1 MNIEKLKVKT
11 EKASENDQI
20 LKNNPALWVALIT
33 VGNIVRKPL
42 KSGEEKKAI
51 LQEIKL
57 LLDKEE
63 LEMGIKKLKVKT
75 KESSG
80 NDHVLD
86 DDSAFWVALVTV
98 SNIVNNPLRSD
109 VEKKQILQEIK
120 LLLLGK

>member
-1 MNIEKLKVKT
+1 MNIDKLKVKT

-20 LKNNPALWVALIT
+20 LKNDPALWVALIT

-63 LEMGIKKLKVKT
+63 LETGIKNLKVKT
-75 KESSG
+75 KEASG

-120 LLLLGK
+120 LLLDK

>member
-33 VGNIVRKPL
+33 VGNIV
-42 KSGEEKKAI
+42 
-51 LQEIKL
+51 
-57 LLDKEE
+57 
-63 LEMGIKKLKVKT
+63 
-75 KESSG
+75 
-80 NDHVLD
+80 
-86 DDSAFWVALVTV
+86 
-98 SNIVNNPLRSD
+98 NNPLRSD